1 MLGFICWYVCVFFN
15 NTQTRIIG
23 PTTTNGRVMH
33 TPVLFCFVCF
43 FVCLFVCVFVL
54 TCESILRGEG
64 NAHTCRETLSWSG
77 SAGRRSA
84 QARRKTTTKLLQFS
98 INFNSFLQCFQRQ
111 TSPEATTFVS
121 AFKPGR
127 STSDISGILLLKY
140 WDFLKD
146 DQVWPNYQ
154 TETSFLCVWVN
165 WLSRRTIVG
174 PSKLIG
180 LTK

>member
-64 NAHTCRETLSWSG
+64 NAHTCREKFSWSG
-77 SAGRRSA
+77 SAGRRSP

-127 STSDISGILLLKY
+127 STSDIRHLAFEILGFSQRRPGVAQLPDRDVLLVC
-140 WDFLKD
+140 LS
-146 DQVWPNYQ
+146 QLAVTQNYCRAKQ
-154 TETSFLCVWVN
+154 IN
-165 WLSRRTIVG
+165 WFN
-174 PSKLIG
+174 
-180 LTK
+180 